1 MRVSGNLQVDGNLE
15 ILGDVTQLQVSNLQI
30 EDKNIII
37 ASGSLSSLQSADAG
51 LTILGPTTPIQF
63 VWDHTNQRMN
73 LNKNFNISGSLLV
86 QGDDIIDTA
95 VALAIALG

>member
-1 MRVSGNLQVDGNLE
+1 
-15 ILGDVTQLQVSNLQI
+15 
-30 EDKNIII
+30 
-37 ASGSLSSLQSADAG
+37 
-51 LTILGPTTPIQF
+51 
-63 VWDHTNQRMN
+63 MN